1 MAGCST
7 VDAGQPGIRLTPL
20 PDAPRSLGA
29 LQVDAAYEI
38 ESARP
43 TVGGFSALLR
53 SGERLYLLSDRGRL
67 FRADIVDEK
76 GVLTDLVDWVE
87 ATLPSRHGELDSE
100 SLAGLPG
107 GRIVVGTES
116 GQGLLTYR
124 WDENGLAELRETWP
138 DPLPDAPPNKSIE
151 SLASLPD
158 ESLLA
163 ISEGQHVGGNRVV
176 AARVT
181 RDAVTPCLYETAEG
195 FEPTG
200 ADRVGNLLFV
210 VERQLSF
217 LGGFETRV
225 ATVDLPAEWTPGTV
239 LKSREIARFGGADT
253 VAENYEGISAS
264 QEAGGG
270 YRLLL
275 VSDDNFTSLQRS
287 LLLDLVWRPDGKVA
301 RAP

>member
-1 MAGCST
+1 MLMTQVLADCYGCEASIEDADALMAAAMAAAEAVGATVVGEST
-7 VDAGQPGIRLTPL
+7 VRYVPHGLTIAVFL
-20 PDAPRSLGA
+20 A
-29 LQVDAAYEI
+29 
-38 ESARP
+38 ESH
-43 TVGGFSALLR
+43 
-53 SGERLYLLSDRGRL
+53 
-67 FRADIVDEK
+67 I
-76 GVLTDLVDWVE
+76 VLT
-87 ATLPSRHGELDSE
+87 
-100 SLAGLPG
+100 
-107 GRIVVGTES
+107 
-116 GQGLLTYR
+116 
-124 WDENGLAELRETWP
+124 TWP
-138 DPLPDAPPNKSIE
+138 DPLPGAPRNKSIE
-151 SLASLPD
+151 ALASLPD
-158 ESLLA
+158 GSLLA
-163 ISEGQHVGGNRVV
+163 ISEGQHVGTNRVV

-210 VERQLSF
+210 VERRLSF

-225 ATVDLPAEWTPGTV
+225 ATVDLPAVWTPGTV
-239 LKSREIARFGGADT
+239 LKSREIARFGGADP
-253 VAENYEGISAS
+253 VAENYEGIAAS